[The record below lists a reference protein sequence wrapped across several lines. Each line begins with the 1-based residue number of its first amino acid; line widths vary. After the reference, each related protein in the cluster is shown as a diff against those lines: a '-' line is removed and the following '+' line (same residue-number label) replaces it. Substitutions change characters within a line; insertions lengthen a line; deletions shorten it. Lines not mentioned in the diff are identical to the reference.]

1 MADQKPS
8 LTRTI
13 LSIPAEIVVGLY
25 VVIDGIVSPLFRPL
39 VRWLSSLRLIQRL
52 EQAIGSMPPY
62 LLLGLLVV
70 PFGFAEIAKV
80 YAVIMMG
87 EGHFR
92 SGMTIFVMA
101 YVVSILVCER
111 TFHAGKKQ
119 LLTIPWFAKL
129 YGWVMMIRD
138 HILAWFRTTWIWMK
152 VVELRQTMRLATRRL
167 KDRLRGTVGTKRKG
181 FFERQ

>member
-1 MADQKPS
+1 MAEPKPS
-8 LTRTI
+8 LLRTV

-39 VRWLSSLRLIQRL
+39 VRWLSSLQLVKRL
-52 EQAIGSMPPY
+52 ELSIGSMPPY
-62 LLLGLLVV
+62 VLLGLLVV

-80 YAVIMMG
+80 YALIIMG

-92 SGMTIFVMA
+92 SGMTMFIMA

-111 TFHAGKKQ
+111 IFHAGKAQ

-138 HILAWFRTTWIWMK
+138 HLLAWFRTTWIWAKAM
-152 VVELRQTMRLATRRL
+152 ELRQSMRLATRRL
-167 KDRLRGTVGTKRKG
+167 KDRVRATFGMKRKG

>member
-1 MADQKPS
+1 MADPKPS
-8 LTRTI
+8 LLRTV

-39 VRWLSSLRLIQRL
+39 VRWLSRLQLVKRL
-52 EQAIGSMPPY
+52 EHAIGSMPPY
-62 LLLGLLVV
+62 LLLVLLVV
-70 PFGFAEIAKV
+70 PFAFAEVAKV
-80 YAVIMMG
+80 YALFMMG
-87 EGHFR
+87 EGHFK
-92 SGMTIFVMA
+92 SGMTLFIMA

-129 YGWVMMIRD
+129 YDWVMMIRD
-138 HILAWFRTTWIWMK
+138 HILAWFRTTWIWAK
-152 VVELRQTMRLATRRL
+152 AVELRQTMRIATRRL
-167 KDRLRGTVGTKRKG
+167 KDRVRATFGMKRKG